1 MEKRFC
7 FEVTVDF
14 TQVLNANNEKEAREQ
29 LKDTFK
35 EEYNLDL
42 VEEEIKLLN
51 N

>member
-42 VEEEIKLLN
+42 EDDEITLIK
-51 N
+51 